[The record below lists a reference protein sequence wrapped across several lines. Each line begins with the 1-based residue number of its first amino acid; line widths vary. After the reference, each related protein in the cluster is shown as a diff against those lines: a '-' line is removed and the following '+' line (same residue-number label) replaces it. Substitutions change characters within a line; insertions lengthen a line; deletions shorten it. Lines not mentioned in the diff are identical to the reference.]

1 MMKMLKPTYVR
12 HIHPTIRE
20 AIKERFEE
28 RYSISELL
36 IMYRPELHDNAR
48 IALRQ
53 LKALT
58 KDLKRPERI

>member
-1 MMKMLKPTYVR
+1 MQPNYTR

-28 RYSISELL
+28 RYSVQELL
-36 IMYRPELHDNAR
+36 IMYRPELHDNTR

-53 LKALT
+53 VKALT

>member
-1 MMKMLKPTYVR
+1 MLKPTYVR

-20 AIKERFEE
+20 AIKERFEA
-28 RYSISELL
+28 RYSLSELL
-36 IMYRPELHDNAR
+36 IMYRPELHDNTK

-58 KDLKRPERI
+58 AGLERPERV

>member
-1 MMKMLKPTYVR
+1 MKPNYTR

-28 RYSISELL
+28 RFSLSELL
-36 IMYRPELHDNAR
+36 IMYRPELHDNER
-48 IALRQ
+48 IAIRQ
-53 LKALT
+53 LKTLT